1 MQDFKI
7 AGNEGRL
14 SREEAK
20 QNRRAAGAYIKELR
34 LKRGLTQKEL
44 SKLLGLEYYTMISGV
59 ENGSNRIPPEALADW
74 AKALRVKPRDFA
86 KRLLSHYEPRY
97 FEALFGK

>member
-1 MQDFKI
+1 M

-14 SREEAK
+14 SKEEAD
-20 QNRRAAGAYIKELR
+20 QNRKAAGAYIRELR
-34 LKRGLTQKEL
+34 QQRGLTQKEL
-44 SKLLGLEYYTMISGV
+44 SKLLELEYYTMISGV
-59 ENGSNRIPPEALADW
+59 ENGNNRVPPEALVSW
-74 AKALRVKPRDFA
+74 AKALRVNPREFA

>member
-1 MQDFKI
+1 M

-59 ENGSNRIPPEALADW
+59 ENGSSRVPPEALVEW
-74 AKALRVKPRDFA
+74 AKALRVRQNAFA

-97 FEALFGK
+97 FEAIFGK